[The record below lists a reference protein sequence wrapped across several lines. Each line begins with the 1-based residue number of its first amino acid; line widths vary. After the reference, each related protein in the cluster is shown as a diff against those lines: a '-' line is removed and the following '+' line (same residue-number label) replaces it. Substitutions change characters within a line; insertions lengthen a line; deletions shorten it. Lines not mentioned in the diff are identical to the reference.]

1 MQFTKKVNAFVVL
14 FAVLASLAYPAPA
27 CAINLRDVIRGGA
40 AVIGGG
46 ALVTAIAGPI
56 NDFINT
62 ATLNRGAQFQGY
74 TKVVPIVSMGDGLRV
89 GAAQVGGTTRAA
101 VDETQAVAQLELT
114 FQGIRISVLI
124 PIDSLNPLQ
133 QFRRVQG
140 VGVTAIID
148 VRI

>member
-1 MQFTKKVNAFVVL
+1 MKRKNKFLAILVL
-14 FAVLASLAYPAPA
+14 MVLIALPASVS
-27 CAINLRDVIRGGA
+27 AIDLGNILRDGVT
-40 AVIGGG
+40 AVAGG

-62 ATLNRGAQFQGY
+62 VTFNRGAKLDGF
-74 TKVVPIVSMGDGLRV
+74 TKVVPIISLGNGTRV
-89 GAAQVGGTTRAA
+89 GAAQVGGNLKKA
-101 VDETQAVAQLELT
+101 VDNTQAVAQLETT
-114 FQGIRISVLI
+114 FQGVRATILI
-124 PIDSLNPLQ
+124 PVDSVNPVR